1 MTCNDLVAFYAPR
14 MESMDGPALL
24 LDGAGGVLY
33 ANGHARLLRRGGEN
47 GAGARGEARGG
58 DGVEG
63 AGNAGGK
70 GRAGDE
76 DRAKGE
82 GNDGAS
88 ENDGRASDAP
98 PAHGWQHAEVPP
110 VPEGGT
116 PVRESR
122 TRITL
127 PDGAGIRQISWTCV
141 AVPVPGADG
150 EGDGHERTGADK
162 NAGQGAERYTGK
174 GAPAGTNG
182 IADAIA
188 GNSAGNNTGGTPP
201 AATGLPQ
208 AVYLAWGRLRTTEGG
223 QEMGFTIL
231 PNGVIQAVSP
241 ALCAICGYTRDELVG
256 RSAREFY
263 FTSTARKRIV
273 SQLIKR
279 AEVEN
284 GEVTLRRKDGSPLT
298 LWYTAESIRD
308 ASGRMVAYSGYFQER
323 PFAFSSKLASD
334 FSRVVDALPG
344 LAWVCGRD
352 LRIVAVNDA
361 YLAAYRRTRDE
372 VMGRTEY
379 DFLPPELARYPVEA
393 ALKVFEE
400 KQELEHPAVP
410 HLLDPAVWYR
420 VIRRPIFDDNRQ
432 EVIGLL
438 GIAQDISA
446 KVVQENA
453 FIEQLHAHHG
463 DVVVVTDDQGR
474 ILRRSRQ
481 TLTPAIFGRQEPYDA
496 YTLDMGPVLDLLHEG
511 DLPAVRQAL
520 LRAMREHRE
529 QHFEC
534 RIRNLS
540 GSYSTVHARL
550 VYNDT
555 IYGEPRVYVVARDVS
570 GEVGLRQA
578 PMVLERLKEAA
589 GARTDR
595 ELALFLNVS
604 AASISNAR
612 KNGRIPPDW
621 LIDAGLRTGRSIDW
635 LVRGVVGGG
644 S

>member
-1 MTCNDLVAFYAPR
+1 MPHTDLVAFYAPR
-14 MESMDGPALL
+14 LDAMDSPALL
-24 LDGAGGVLY
+24 LDGGGGVLY
-33 ANGHARLLRRGGEN
+33 ANKPARLLR
-47 GAGARGEARGG
+47 GAGGDAGHATETREETWDMAVPGG
-58 DGVEG
+58 
-63 AGNAGGK
+63 
-70 GRAGDE
+70 
-76 DRAKGE
+76 
-82 GNDGAS
+82 S
-88 ENDGRASDAP
+88 TP
-98 PAHGWQHAEVPP
+98 THGWLHEEVPP
-110 VPEGGT
+110 VPQGGA

-141 AVPVPGADG
+141 AVPVPDTGGDADG
-150 EGDGHERTGADK
+150 NTG
-162 NAGQGAERYTGK
+162 GGAGK
-174 GAPAGTNG
+174 GVAPNAESDRSEGAGG
-182 IADAIA
+182 IADGSAQADAI
-188 GNSAGNNTGGTPP
+188 SRI
-201 AATGLPQ
+201 
-208 AVYLAWGRLRTTEGG
+208 VHLAWGRLRTTEGG

-279 AEVEN
+279 TEVEN

-308 ASGRMVAYSGYFQER
+308 AAGRMVAYSGYFQER

-361 YLAAYRRTRDE
+361 YLAAYGRTRDE

-379 DFLPPELARYPVEA
+379 EFLPPELARYPVEA

-453 FIEQLHAHHG
+453 FIEQLHAHQG

-496 YTLDMGPVLDLLHEG
+496 YTLDMGPVLDLLHAD

-540 GSYSTVHARL
+540 GSYSTVHSRL

-595 ELALFLNVS
+595 ELAGFLNVS

-635 LVRGVVGGG
+635 LVRGMTQG
-644 S
+644 

>member
-1 MTCNDLVAFYAPR
+1 MTVNDLLRFYAPR
-14 MESMDGPALL
+14 LDAMDGPALL
-24 LDGAGGVLY
+24 LDGGGAVLY
-33 ANGHARLLRRGGEN
+33 ANEPARRLHRGGGDAERGESARDERERN
-47 GAGARGEARGG
+47 GRGDGAGGPRES
-58 DGVEG
+58 DNT
-63 AGNAGGK
+63 GNA
-70 GRAGDE
+70 A
-76 DRAKGE
+76 
-82 GNDGAS
+82 
-88 ENDGRASDAP
+88 
-98 PAHGWQHAEVPP
+98 PAHGWRHQEVPP
-110 VPEGGT
+110 VPVDGA

-141 AVPVPGADG
+141 AVPIPLRGWNDGRAD
-150 EGDGHERTGADK
+150 TGPASRPAAYAEQ
-162 NAGQGAERYTGK
+162 AGQA
-174 GAPAGTNG
+174 AH
-182 IADAIA
+182 IA
-188 GNSAGNNTGGTPP
+188 SPP
-201 AATGLPQ
+201 PRPLHAA
-208 AVYLAWGRLRTTEGG
+208 YLAWGRLRTTEGG

-273 SQLIKR
+273 GQLIKR

-372 VMGRTEY
+372 VMGSTEY
-379 DFLPPELARYPVEA
+379 DFLSPELARYPVEA

-496 YTLDMGPVLDLLHEG
+496 YTLDMGPVLDLLHAD

-595 ELALFLNVS
+595 ELAAFLNVS

-644 S
+644 SS

>member
-1 MTCNDLVAFYAPR
+1 MTRNDLVAFYAAR
-14 MESMDGPALL
+14 LDALDGPALL
-24 LDGAGGVLY
+24 LDEDGAVLY
-33 ANGHARLLRRGGEN
+33 ANGPARRLHGRGDGHGDRPDEGGGE
-47 GAGARGEARGG
+47 
-58 DGVEG
+58 
-63 AGNAGGK
+63 GGK
-70 GRAGDE
+70 A
-76 DRAKGE
+76 AVAPE
-82 GNDGAS
+82 GK
-88 ENDGRASDAP
+88 AP
-98 PAHGWQHAEVPP
+98 HGWLHDEVPP
-110 VPEGGT
+110 VPEAGE

-141 AVPVPGADG
+141 AVPVPGTGGDTDG
-150 EGDGHERTGADK
+150 ETGAGKTVDT
-162 NAGQGAERYTGK
+162 GTGK
-174 GAPAGTNG
+174 DAGKDAGKAMARDGGKKTDGSARFAPH
-182 IADAIA
+182 
-188 GNSAGNNTGGTPP
+188 PP
-201 AATGLPQ
+201 RT
-208 AVYLAWGRLRTTEGG
+208 VHLAWGRLRTTEGG

-231 PNGVIQAVSP
+231 PSGVIQAVSP

-263 FTSTARKRIV
+263 FTSAARKRIV

-308 ASGRMVAYSGYFQER
+308 AAGRMVAYSGYFQER

-361 YLAAYRRTRDE
+361 YLAAYARTRDE

-379 DFLPPELARYPVEA
+379 DFLPPGLARYPVEA
-393 ALKVFEE
+393 ALKVFED
-400 KQELEHPAVP
+400 KRELEHPAVP

-453 FIEQLHAHHG
+453 FIEQLHTHQG

-540 GSYSTVHARL
+540 GSYSTVHSRL

-555 IYGEPRVYVVARDVS
+555 IYGEPRVYVVARDIS
-570 GEVGLRQA
+570 GEVGLRRA

-595 ELALFLNVS
+595 ELATFLNVS

-621 LIDAGLRTGRSIDW
+621 LIDAGLRTGKSIDW
-635 LVRGVVGGG
+635 LVRGVG
-644 S
+644 

>member
-1 MTCNDLVAFYAPR
+1 A
-14 MESMDGPALL
+14 
-24 LDGAGGVLY
+24 AGT
-33 ANGHARLLRRGGEN
+33 
-47 GAGARGEARGG
+47 
-58 DGVEG
+58 EG
-63 AGNAGGK
+63 
-70 GRAGDE
+70 
-76 DRAKGE
+76 
-82 GNDGAS
+82 
-88 ENDGRASDAP
+88 
-98 PAHGWQHAEVPP
+98 
-110 VPEGGT
+110 
-116 PVRESR
+116 
-122 TRITL
+122 
-127 PDGAGIRQISWTCV
+127 PDGAD
-141 AVPVPGADG
+141 GADG
-150 EGDGHERTGADK
+150 AAGENSGSGA
-162 NAGQGAERYTGK
+162 GS
-174 GAPAGTNG
+174 APRPHH
-182 IADAIA
+182 
-188 GNSAGNNTGGTPP
+188 PP
-201 AATGLPQ
+201 RS
-208 AVYLAWGRLRTTEGG
+208 VYLAWGRLRTTEGG

-256 RSAREFY
+256 RSARVFY
-263 FTSTARKRIV
+263 FTPTARKRIV

-279 AEVEN
+279 TEVEN
-284 GEVTLRRKDGSPLT
+284 GEVTLRRKDGSPLA

-308 ASGRMVAYSGYFQER
+308 ATGRMVAYSGYFQER

-361 YLAAYRRTRDE
+361 YLAAYGRTRDE

-379 DFLPPELARYPVEA
+379 NFLPPELARYPVEA

-400 KQELEHPAVP
+400 KRELEHPAVP
-410 HLLDPAVWYR
+410 HLLDPTVWYR

-453 FIEQLHAHHG
+453 FIEQLHTHQG

-496 YTLDMGPVLDLLHEG
+496 YTLDMGPVLDLLHAD

-540 GSYSTVHARL
+540 GSYSTVHSRL

-570 GEVGLRQA
+570 GEMGLRQA

-595 ELALFLNVS
+595 ELASFLNVS

-635 LVRGVVGGG
+635 LVRGVGLA
-644 S
+644 

>member
-1 MTCNDLVAFYAPR
+1 MPSDELMPRTDLVAFYAPR
-14 MESMDGPALL
+14 LDAMGTPALL
-24 LDGAGGVLY
+24 LDDAGGVLY
-33 ANGHARLLRRGGEN
+33 ANGHARLLRRGGDDGTKDE
-47 GAGARGEARGG
+47 GSGEG
-58 DGVEG
+58 DGSTG
-63 AGNAGGK
+63 DK
-70 GRAGDE
+70 GRAGTRGTE
-76 DRAKGE
+76 ETG
-82 GNDGAS
+82 GNDASANGAT
-88 ENDGRASDAP
+88 P
-98 PAHGWQHAEVPP
+98 PHGWQHAEVPP
-110 VPEGGT
+110 VPDSGM

-141 AVPVPGADG
+141 AVPVPGTDG
-150 EGDGHERTGADK
+150 ERAGHEGTGADK
-162 NAGQGAERYTGK
+162 NAERQAT
-174 GAPAGTNG
+174 AGTSGSTDNITDG
-182 IADAIA
+182 
-188 GNSAGNNTGGTPP
+188 SAP
-201 AATGLPQ
+201 AATGMPQ

-231 PNGVIQAVSP
+231 PNGIIQAVSP

-284 GEVTLRRKDGSPLT
+284 GEVTLRRKNGSPLT

-308 ASGRMVAYSGYFQER
+308 AAGRMVAYSGYFQER

-400 KQELEHPAVP
+400 KRELEHPAVP

-453 FIEQLHAHHG
+453 FIEQLHTHQG

-540 GSYSTVHARL
+540 GSYSTVHSRL

-595 ELALFLNVS
+595 ELASFLNVS

-621 LIDAGLRTGRSIDW
+621 LIDAGLRTGKSIDW
-635 LVRGVVGGG
+635 LVRGAV
-644 S
+644 SCL

>member
-1 MTCNDLVAFYAPR
+1 MTVNDLLRFYAPR
-14 MESMDGPALL
+14 LDAMDGPALL
-24 LDGAGGVLY
+24 LDGGGAVLY
-33 ANGHARLLRRGGEN
+33 ANEPARRLHRSGGDAERGGSAVDEGERN
-47 GAGARGEARGG
+47 GHGNQPGGPDGPRGS
-58 DGVEG
+58 
-63 AGNAGGK
+63 GNTGSAT
-70 GRAGDE
+70 
-76 DRAKGE
+76 
-82 GNDGAS
+82 
-88 ENDGRASDAP
+88 
-98 PAHGWQHAEVPP
+98 PAHGWRHQEVPP
-110 VPEGGT
+110 VPVDGA
-116 PVRESR
+116 PVRETR

-141 AVPVPGADG
+141 AVPLPLRGWDGVQADTG
-150 EGDGHERTGADK
+150 PAPCPAAQAGH
-162 NAGQGAERYTGK
+162 AGQ
-174 GAPAGTNG
+174 
-182 IADAIA
+182 
-188 GNSAGNNTGGTPP
+188 
-201 AATGLPQ
+201 AAHITSPSPHHLH
-208 AVYLAWGRLRTTEGG
+208 AAYLAWGRLRTTEGG

-263 FTSTARKRIV
+263 FTTTARKRIV

-284 GEVTLRRKDGSPLT
+284 GEVTLRRKNGSPLT

-308 ASGRMVAYSGYFQER
+308 AAGRMVAYSGYFQER

-410 HLLDPAVWYR
+410 HLLDPSVWYR

-595 ELALFLNVS
+595 ELAAFLNVS

-644 S
+644 

>member
-1 MTCNDLVAFYAPR
+1 MTVNDLLRFYAPR
-14 MESMDGPALL
+14 LDAMDGPALL
-24 LDGAGGVLY
+24 LDGGGAVLY
-33 ANGHARLLRRGGEN
+33 ANEPARRLHRGG
-47 GAGARGEARGG
+47 GEADRG
-58 DGVEG
+58 
-63 AGNAGGK
+63 GNAGGE
-70 GRAGDE
+70 GDRNSHG
-76 DRAKGE
+76 DGGPRGPGE
-82 GNDGAS
+82 PDGTGSA
-88 ENDGRASDAP
+88 A
-98 PAHGWQHAEVPP
+98 PAHGWRHQEVPP
-110 VPEGGT
+110 VPMDGA

-141 AVPVPGADG
+141 AVPLPLRGWEDGQAD
-150 EGDGHERTGADK
+150 TGPAPCPTAPRPAAQ
-162 NAGQGAERYTGK
+162 AGQAGHTGQ
-174 GAPAGTNG
+174 ATHPPH
-182 IADAIA
+182 IASPSP
-188 GNSAGNNTGGTPP
+188 GHLH
-201 AATGLPQ
+201 AA
-208 AVYLAWGRLRTTEGG
+208 YLAWGRLRTTEGG

-410 HLLDPAVWYR
+410 HLLDPSVWYR

-496 YTLDMGPVLDLLHEG
+496 YTLDMGPVLDLLHAD

-595 ELALFLNVS
+595 ELAAFLNVS

-644 S
+644 

>member
-1 MTCNDLVAFYAPR
+1 MPSNELLTRTDLVSFYAPR
-14 MESMDGPALL
+14 LDAMDTPALL

-33 ANGHARLLRRGGEN
+33 ANGHARMLRRDGDDGTEDESGGK
-47 GAGARGEARGG
+47 
-58 DGVEG
+58 G
-63 AGNAGGK
+63 AGNAGDK
-70 GRAGDE
+70 GRAGTWGTE
-76 DRAKGE
+76 ETG
-82 GNDGAS
+82 GNDASASANGAT
-88 ENDGRASDAP
+88 

-110 VPEGGT
+110 VPESGT

-141 AVPVPGADG
+141 TVPVPGTDG
-150 EGDGHERTGADK
+150 ERDGHEGTGADK
-162 NAGQGAERYTGK
+162 NAGRDAERQATAGAGGNTDSITGSS
-174 GAPAGTNG
+174 APA
-182 IADAIA
+182 
-188 GNSAGNNTGGTPP
+188 SASM
-201 AATGLPQ
+201 PQ

-241 ALCAICGYTRDELVG
+241 ALCAICGYTQDELVG

-284 GEVTLRRKDGSPLT
+284 GEVTLRRKNGSPLT

-308 ASGRMVAYSGYFQER
+308 AAGRMVAYSGYFQER

-372 VMGRTEY
+372 VMGSTEY

-400 KQELEHPAVP
+400 KRELEHPAVP

-453 FIEQLHAHHG
+453 FIEQLHTHQG

-540 GSYSTVHARL
+540 GSYSTVHSRL

-595 ELALFLNVS
+595 ELASFLNVS

-621 LIDAGLRTGRSIDW
+621 VIDAGLRTGKSIDW
-635 LVRGVVGGG
+635 LVRGVGLA
-644 S
+644 

>member
-1 MTCNDLVAFYAPR
+1 MTHNDLVAFYAPR
-14 MESMDGPALL
+14 LDALDDPALL
-24 LDGAGGVLY
+24 LDDDGAVLY
-33 ANGHARLLRRGGEN
+33 ANKPARLLC
-47 GAGARGEARGG
+47 GAGR
-58 DGVEG
+58 D
-63 AGNAGGK
+63 AGPGTETQ
-70 GRAGDE
+70 RETPDM
-76 DRAKGE
+76 
-82 GNDGAS
+82 S
-88 ENDGRASDAP
+88 AP
-98 PAHGWQHAEVPP
+98 VGPTPAHGWRHEEVPP
-110 VPEGGT
+110 APQGGA

-141 AVPVPGADG
+141 AVPVPGTRKDEDGDEGRDTRGGRGVAPDVAKGAGRGMAEGAGGIAGTAVVTDADTDSENDRSKGAGKIADG
-150 EGDGHERTGADK
+150 
-162 NAGQGAERYTGK
+162 
-174 GAPAGTNG
+174 
-182 IADAIA
+182 
-188 GNSAGNNTGGTPP
+188 SA
-201 AATGLPQ
+201 Q
-208 AVYLAWGRLRTTEGG
+208 AVAPPRIVHLAWGRLRTTEGG

-241 ALCAICGYTRDELVG
+241 ALCAICGYTQDELVG

-279 AEVEN
+279 TEVEN

-308 ASGRMVAYSGYFQER
+308 AAGRMVAYSGYFQER

-352 LRIVAVNDA
+352 LRIAAVNDA
-361 YLAAYRRTRDE
+361 YLAAYGRTRDE

-393 ALKVFEE
+393 ALKVFDE
-400 KQELEHPAVP
+400 KRELEHPAVP
-410 HLLDPAVWYR
+410 HLLDPSVWYR

-453 FIEQLHAHHG
+453 FIEQLHTHQG

-540 GSYSTVHARL
+540 GSYSTVHSRL

-578 PMVLERLKEAA
+578 PMVLERLKDAA

-612 KNGRIPPDW
+612 KNGRVPPDW

-635 LVRGVVGGG
+635 LVKGVTLA
-644 S
+644 

>member
-1 MTCNDLVAFYAPR
+1 MTINDLLRFYAPR
-14 MESMDGPALL
+14 LDAMDGPALL
-24 LDGAGGVLY
+24 LDGGGAVLY
-33 ANGHARLLRRGGEN
+33 ANEPARRLHRGGGETE
-47 GAGARGEARGG
+47 RGRS
-58 DGVEG
+58 
-63 AGNAGGK
+63 AGN
-70 GRAGDE
+70 E
-76 DRAKGE
+76 GE
-82 GNDGAS
+82 GNGSSNGTGGTGGTGGSDGPR
-88 ENDGRASDAP
+88 ESDNTANAA
-98 PAHGWQHAEVPP
+98 PAHGWRHQEVPP
-110 VPEGGT
+110 VPTDGA

-141 AVPVPGADG
+141 AVPLPLRGWDGGQADG
-150 EGDGHERTGADK
+150 ERTEGDPAGGQADTGPAP
-162 NAGQGAERYTGK
+162 RIS
-174 GAPAGTNG
+174 APAGQAG
-182 IADAIA
+182 QAGQAAHIA
-188 GNSAGNNTGGTPP
+188 SPSP
-201 AATGLPQ
+201 RQLHAA
-208 AVYLAWGRLRTTEGG
+208 YLAWGRLRTTEGG

-231 PNGVIQAVSP
+231 PSGVIQAVSP
-241 ALCAICGYTRDELVG
+241 ALCAICGYTQDELVG

-273 SQLIKR
+273 GQLIKR

-410 HLLDPAVWYR
+410 HLLDPSVWYR

-496 YTLDMGPVLDLLHEG
+496 YTLDMGPVLDLLHAD

-635 LVRGVVGGG
+635 LVRGVAGGG
-644 S
+644 

>member
-1 MTCNDLVAFYAPR
+1 MAKDEHMTGDEHMTSTDLVAFYAPR
-14 MESMDGPALL
+14 LDAMDTPALL
-24 LDGAGGVLY
+24 LDGDGGVLY
-33 ANGHARLLRRGGEN
+33 ANKLARLSR
-47 GAGARGEARGG
+47 GAGMDVGPSPEAPTAPKDMPAPGG
-58 DGVEG
+58 P
-63 AGNAGGK
+63 
-70 GRAGDE
+70 
-76 DRAKGE
+76 
-82 GNDGAS
+82 S
-88 ENDGRASDAP
+88 
-98 PAHGWQHAEVPP
+98 PAHGWLQEEVPP
-110 VPEGGT
+110 VPEDGV

-141 AVPVPGADG
+141 AVPVAGTDG
-150 EGDGHERTGADK
+150 EGNAHE
-162 NAGQGAERYTGK
+162 GK
-174 GAPAGTNG
+174 GARTGMPAEAGDN
-182 IADAIA
+182 ADDRGG
-188 GNSAGNNTGGTPP
+188 GNTPAP
-201 AATGLPQ
+201 RLRTL
-208 AVYLAWGRLRTTEGG
+208 YLAWGRLRTTEGG

-231 PNGVIQAVSP
+231 PSGVIQAVSP

-308 ASGRMVAYSGYFQER
+308 AAGRMVAYSGYFQER

-352 LRIVAVNDA
+352 LRIAAVNDA
-361 YLAAYRRTRDE
+361 YLAAYGRTRDE

-379 DFLPPELARYPVEA
+379 EFLPPELARYPVEA

-453 FIEQLHAHHG
+453 FIEQLHAHQG

-481 TLTPAIFGRQEPYDA
+481 TLSPAIFGRQEPYDA
-496 YTLDMGPVLDLLHEG
+496 YTLDMGPVLDLLHAD

-540 GSYSTVHARL
+540 GSYSTVHSRL

-595 ELALFLNVS
+595 ELAGFLNVS

-635 LVRGVVGGG
+635 LVRGVG
-644 S
+644 SG

>member
-14 MESMDGPALL
+14 LDAMDAPALL
-24 LDGAGGVLY
+24 LDGGGGVLH
-33 ANGHARLLRRGGEN
+33 ANGPARRLHRSGEDGG
-47 GAGARGEARGG
+47 AM
-58 DGVEG
+58 
-63 AGNAGGK
+63 
-70 GRAGDE
+70 
-76 DRAKGE
+76 
-82 GNDGAS
+82 
-88 ENDGRASDAP
+88 
-98 PAHGWQHAEVPP
+98 PAHGWRHEEVPP
-110 VPEGGT
+110 VPQDGA

-127 PDGAGIRQISWTCV
+127 PDGAGIRQISWICV
-141 AVPVPGADG
+141 AVPLPGEDG
-150 EGDGHERTGADK
+150 SR
-162 NAGQGAERYTGK
+162 AGGSASGTIP
-174 GAPAGTNG
+174 APR
-182 IADAIA
+182 
-188 GNSAGNNTGGTPP
+188 
-201 AATGLPQ
+201 AA
-208 AVYLAWGRLRTTEGG
+208 YLAWGRPRTTEGG

-241 ALCAICGYTRDELVG
+241 ALCAICGYTRDELIG

-279 AEVEN
+279 TEVEN

-308 ASGRMVAYSGYFQER
+308 AAGRMVAYSGYFQER

-400 KQELEHPAVP
+400 KRELEHPAVP
-410 HLLDPAVWYR
+410 HLLDPSVWYR

-453 FIEQLHAHHG
+453 FIEQLHAHQG

-496 YTLDMGPVLDLLHEG
+496 YTLDMGPVLDLLHES

-595 ELALFLNVS
+595 ELAAFLNVS

-644 S
+644 

>member
-1 MTCNDLVAFYAPR
+1 MTCTDLVAFYAAR
-14 MESMDGPALL
+14 LDVMDTPALL
-24 LDGAGGVLY
+24 LDGGGGVLY
-33 ANGHARLLRRGGEN
+33 ANKPARLLR
-47 GAGARGEARGG
+47 GAGE
-58 DGVEG
+58 DGEG
-63 AGNAGGK
+63 ATETREAHDNLSAPGG
-70 GRAGDE
+70 
-76 DRAKGE
+76 
-82 GNDGAS
+82 
-88 ENDGRASDAP
+88 P
-98 PAHGWQHAEVPP
+98 TPAHGWLHDEVPP
-110 VPEGGT
+110 VPEGGA

-141 AVPVPGADG
+141 AVPVPGLDG
-150 EGDGHERTGADK
+150 AGD
-162 NAGQGAERYTGK
+162 TGK
-174 GAPAGTNG
+174 GERTHRDGGRRARPGDAARQAGDGGEVRHAGMCVMRGVVGAPDTCGAVGTEG
-182 IADAIA
+182 TEGAD
-188 GNSAGNNTGGTPP
+188 GTDDRNSGSHASRVIPP
-201 AATGLPQ
+201 HRPTRS
-208 AVYLAWGRLRTTEGG
+208 VYLAWGRLRTTEGG

-231 PNGVIQAVSP
+231 PSGVIQAVSP

-273 SQLIKR
+273 SQLIRR

-308 ASGRMVAYSGYFQER
+308 AAGRMVAYSGYFQER

-361 YLAAYRRTRDE
+361 YLTAYRRTRDE

-400 KQELEHPAVP
+400 KRELEHPAVP
-410 HLLDPAVWYR
+410 HLLEPSVWYR

-453 FIEQLHAHHG
+453 FIEQLHTHQG

-520 LRAMREHRE
+520 LRAMREQRE

-540 GSYSTVHARL
+540 GSYSTVHSRL

-595 ELALFLNVS
+595 ELAGFLNVS

-635 LVRGVVGGG
+635 LVRGVA
-644 S
+644 